1 MLEIGAFR
9 CFQLWNDALCKHLAE
24 FHAPLV
30 EGVDVPDTALS
41 EDLVLIQGDELAQ
54 QVWGQ
59 LGRENRVGGM
69 VSRE

>member
-9 CFQLWNDALCKHLAE
+9 CFQLWNDVLCKHLAE

-41 EDLVLIQGDELAQ
+41 EDLVLIQGDELTQ

-59 LGRENRVGGM
+59 LGRENRVGGT